1 VWLFS
6 KKNSSAEPVYAD
18 DELISRYRASG
29 ETRYIGTLFTRYTHL
44 VYGVCLKYLQD
55 KEDAR
60 DAVMDIFEDLM
71 QNLHSHDVETFKNWL
86 YTVSKNHCLMILRK
100 EASVEKVKKQWVASF
115 SEEIMDSGDVL
126 HLDRNELDN
135 RLSKMMDALRRL
147 SEEQRTCLE
156 LLYLHDKSYQEVSD
170 MTGYSMNQ
178 VKSHIQNGKRNMKNL
193 LVKEHG

>member
-1 VWLFS
+1 MWLFS

>member
-6 KKNSSAEPVYAD
+6 KQNKTAEPILAD
-18 DELISRYRASG
+18 DELISRFRVSG
-29 ETRYIGTLFTRYTHL
+29 DTRYIGTLFTRYTHL
-44 VYGVCLKYLQD
+44 VYGVCLKYLND
-55 KEDAR
+55 EENAR

-71 QNLHSHDVETFKNWL
+71 LNLHSHKVEVFKNWL

-100 EASVEKVKKQWVASF
+100 EASADKVKKQWVTSF

-126 HLDRNELDN
+126 HLDTYELDN
-135 RLSKMMDALRRL
+135 RLSKMMGALRRL
-147 SEEQRTCLE
+147 SDEQRTCLE
-156 LLYLHDKSYQEVSD
+156 LLYLHNKSYQEVSD

>member
-1 VWLFS
+1 MWLFN
-6 KKNSSAEPVYAD
+6 KQYNSAEPIFAD

-29 ETRYIGTLFTRYTHL
+29 DTRYIGTLFTRYTHL

-60 DAVMDIFEDLM
+60 DAVMDIFEDLI
-71 QNLHSHDVETFKNWL
+71 QNLHSHNIETFKNWL

-100 EASVEKVKKQWVASF
+100 EASVEKVKKQWVVSL

-126 HLDRNELDN
+126 HLDTYELDN

-156 LLYLHDKSYQEVSD
+156 LLYLHNKSYQEVSD

-178 VKSHIQNGKRNMKNL
+178 VKSFIQNGKRNMKNL
-193 LVKEHG
+193 LVKEYG

>member
-1 VWLFS
+1 MWLFS
-6 KKNSSAEPVYAD
+6 KQNKTAEPILTD
-18 DELISRYRASG
+18 DELISRFRISG
-29 ETRYIGTLFTRYTHL
+29 DTRYVGALFTRYTHL
-44 VYGVCLKYLQD
+44 VYGVCLKYLND
-55 KEDAR
+55 EENAR

-71 QNLHSHDVETFKNWL
+71 QNLQAHNPEIFKNWL

-100 EASVEKVKKQWVASF
+100 EVSADKVKKQWVASF

-126 HLDRNELDN
+126 HLDTYELDN

-156 LLYLHDKSYQEVSD
+156 LLYLHNKSYQEVSD

-178 VKSHIQNGKRNMKNL
+178 VKSYIQNGKRNMKNL
-193 LVKEHG
+193 LIKEHG

>member
-1 VWLFS
+1 MWLFS

-178 VKSHIQNGKRNMKNL
+178 VKSHIQNGKRNMKKL